1 MTDVLGYRQKIGL
14 LIPSTNSTVQ
24 PETDAMRPAGV
35 TNHISRIGV
44 PNQRFQSDADAEAIV
59 KATWPDLMP
68 ALDRL
73 MACNPDRV
81 IMGMAVPCFWGG
93 VSATQDLKAR
103 MEAHAGVP
111 VTLPPDALHEALQR
125 LSTKSKIDRLGII
138 SPYFPLADQH
148 VEHWFLE
155 KGYASVVVHGLKAAT
170 EDTVVDVSEQA
181 QLEAFRALN
190 DSGVDALVQ
199 VGTSMATARLAEGA
213 ERFFG
218 KPVLT
223 VNTACYWSAL
233 RASGIY
239 DIIEGMGMLTREY

>member
-14 LIPSTNSTVQ
+14 LVPSTNSTVQ
-24 PETDAMRPAGV
+24 PETDAMRPPGV
-35 TNHISRIGV
+35 TNHISRINV
-44 PNQRFQSDADAEAIV
+44 PNQSFHTDADAEAIV
-59 KATWPDLMP
+59 AATWPDLIP

-73 MACNPDRV
+73 MACNPDQV
-81 IMGMAVPCFWGG
+81 IMAMAVPCFWGG
-93 VSATQDLKAR
+93 VSATRELKTR
-103 MEAHAGVP
+103 MEAHAGVT

-125 LSTKSKIDRLGII
+125 LSAKSKIDRLGII
-138 SPYFPLADQH
+138 SPYMPLADRQ
-148 VEHWFLE
+148 VERWFLE
-155 KGYASVVVHGLKAAT
+155 SGYSSVVVQGLKAAT
-170 EDTVVDVSEQA
+170 EDSVVDVSEEA

-190 DSGVDALVQ
+190 DNGVDALVQ

-233 RASGIY
+233 RAVGIN